1 MEIYNDFDLNNNDFY
16 NVDNH
21 PKNFNSV
28 ADTSLEL
35 DFDFESQKRDI
46 ISWAKNNNLTYHEV
60 NNDGGCQFYAF
71 ACAYNR
77 ILKQKNVNSDIL
89 TSLEKNQEKKNT
101 EQIRLVILAFS
112 ENYLTGYNTDSKI
125 NQEVDDLFDINEWG
139 NHYSLILLSN
149 YYNVNISVY
158 DYIDKDNV
166 RNYTFK
172 PKEKS
177 TDEIKLLRINSS
189 HYDYLT

>member
-1 MEIYNDFDLNNNDFY
+1 MEIYNDLDLNNYDFY

-21 PKNFNSV
+21 PENFTSIT
-28 ADTSLEL
+28 DSSLE
-35 DFDFESQKRDI
+35 FDFESQKRDI
-46 ISWAKNNNLTYHEV
+46 ISWAENNNMTYHEV

-71 ACAYNR
+71 ACAYNK

-125 NQEVDDLFDINEWG
+125 NQEVDSLFDINEWG

-158 DYIDKDNV
+158 DYVDKDNI

-177 TDEIKLLRINSS
+177 TDEIKLLRINNS